1 VNQKISLKKQ
11 LYILGGVPRPC
22 NLRIKAAKASCK
34 ELAMLSFSNKLL
46 GCFEGM
52 KRALMIRL
60 ITDSDLDGVSCGI
73 LAKLAFEEEAE
84 VVYTS
89 PRWID
94 HRVQDALG
102 HTSRLIITDLSVS
115 PEVAKKVE
123 EQAKSG
129 RAVRL
134 IDHHAT
140 ALFLNEYSWADVKPE
155 DVDGR
160 KTSAASL
167 FYEDLVK
174 NEKLKRTDGLD
185 KYIDWVRQYDTWEW
199 DERGTYQAKQ
209 LNSLFGLL
217 GRDVFEEEMVTR
229 LKEDPYDF
237 QLTETE
243 QTLLRVEERKIDR
256 YISSKKRQVVQAIVD
271 ELVMGV
277 VYAEN
282 YQSELG
288 NLLNEAYPHL
298 DLITMVNPGT
308 KGLSFRTIHDH
319 IDVSKVAAKYKG
331 GGHPKASGAEL
342 TEEGFKTFMEETFT
356 QPAIKPDPEKNGLNT
371 KEAPYGTCYVNR
383 KGDKLFI
390 RPTMNEARWEILY
403 QGKKWGRTYSDYSE
417 AEKEIKRKFGCWL
430 RYDEDLLYHL
440 TTCFPLTVDEVKQR
454 YKAMMALIMKEK
466 E

>member
-1 VNQKISLKKQ
+1 
-11 LYILGGVPRPC
+11 
-22 NLRIKAAKASCK
+22 
-34 ELAMLSFSNKLL
+34 
-46 GCFEGM
+46 
-52 KRALMIRL
+52 MIRL

-73 LAKLAFEEEAE
+73 LAKLAFEEEVE
-84 VVYTS
+84 VVYSS

-94 HRVQDALG
+94 NRVNDALG
-102 HTSRLIITDLSVS
+102 HTARLIITDLSVS
-115 PEVAKKVE
+115 PEVARKMD

-155 DVDGR
+155 DPDGR

-167 FYEDLVK
+167 FYEDLIK
-174 NEKLKRTDGLD
+174 NDKLKQTEALD

-209 LNSLFGLL
+209 LNSLYGLI
-217 GRDVFEEEMVTR
+217 GRDVFEEEMITR
-229 LKEDPYDF
+229 LKDDPYDF
-237 QLTETE
+237 QFTDTE
-243 QTLLRVEERKIDR
+243 QTLLRVEERKIER
-256 YISSKKRQVVQAIVD
+256 YISSKKRQVVQVEVD
-271 ELVMGV
+271 GLVMGV

-288 NLLNEAYPHL
+288 NLLNEAFPYL

-308 KGLSFRTIHDH
+308 KGLSFRTIHDA
-319 IDVSKVAAKYKG
+319 IDVSKVAGKYNG

-342 TEEGFKTFMEETFT
+342 TVEGFKTFMEETFI
-356 QPAIKPDPEKNGLNT
+356 QPPIKPDPEKNSLNV
-371 KEAPYGTCYVNR
+371 KEAPYGSSYVNR
-383 KGDKLFI
+383 NGDKLFI
-390 RPTMNEARWEILY
+390 RPTEDEKNWEILY
-403 QGKKWGRTYSDYSE
+403 QGKKWGLTYSEYKE

-454 YKAMMALIMKEK
+454 YKAMMALIIKETD
-466 E
+466 

>member
-1 VNQKISLKKQ
+1 
-11 LYILGGVPRPC
+11 
-22 NLRIKAAKASCK
+22 
-34 ELAMLSFSNKLL
+34 
-46 GCFEGM
+46 
-52 KRALMIRL
+52 MIRL

-73 LAKLAFEEEAE
+73 LAKLAFEEDVE

-94 HRVQDALG
+94 NRAQDALG
-102 HTSRLIITDLSVS
+102 HTARLIITDLSVS
-115 PEVAKKVE
+115 PEVAKKMDA
-123 EQAKSG
+123 QAKAG

-140 ALFLNEYSWADVKPE
+140 ALYLNEYSWADVKPE
-155 DVDGR
+155 EADGR

-167 FYEDLVK
+167 FYDDLVK
-174 NEKLKRTDGLD
+174 NDKLKQTEALD

-229 LKEDPYDF
+229 LKDDPYEF
-237 QLTETE
+237 QLTDTE
-243 QTLLRVEERKIDR
+243 QTLLRVEERKIER
-256 YISSKKRQVVQAIVD
+256 YISSKKRQVVQVEVD
-271 ELVMGV
+271 GLVMGV

-308 KGLSFRTIHDH
+308 KGLSFRTIHDEV
-319 IDVSKVAAKYKG
+319 DVSKVAANYHG

-342 TEEGFKTFMEETFT
+342 TEAAFKTFMEETFSL
-356 QPAIKPDPEKNGLNT
+356 PPIKPDPEKNVLNV
-371 KEAPYGTCYVNR
+371 KEAAYGSSYVNR
-383 KGDKLFI
+383 LGDKLFI
-390 RPTMNEARWEILY
+390 RPSDDENKWEILY
-403 QGKKWGRTYSDYSE
+403 QGKKWGNSYTDYKE
-417 AEKEIKRKFGCWL
+417 AEKEIKRKFSCWL

-440 TTCFPLTVDEVKQR
+440 TTCFPLTVEEVKQR
-454 YKAMMALIMKEK
+454 YKAMMALIMKETD
-466 E
+466 